1 MQNMTKPAMERLK
14 ASPKSHKKWPEPSL
28 KNTERHAHLEGQKCK
43 QTKTKREG
51 ATPSDLRPQNHMP
64 TTENPLDFSG

>member
-1 MQNMTKPAMERLK
+1 MDRLK
-14 ASPKSHKKWPEPSL
+14 EGPKSHKKRPKPSL
-28 KNTERHAHLEGQKCK
+28 KSTERHAPLEGQKSK

-51 ATPSDLRPQNHMP
+51 APPSDLRPKNYMP